1 MYCTKCGGEIPEGAM
16 FCTYC
21 GQPVQG
27 QKMQPFPMEKQPY
40 SGYVEKKPKIKVP
53 VVALVLV
60 IMALAAIAVISAV
73 AFSGRLESSGSKT
86 SGNKISAEMKKHNI
100 SMAKTQISTLL
111 YMACQTALDAP
122 EFKDN
127 GERWTMNYG
136 VEDGVINIYDAADFD
151 GPQSFLEK
159 IEEYLGSDTIQ
170 IPADEYEGA
179 TVHIEIA
186 KEGKSS
192 NRVKIWVYGKN
203 EDYNF
208 SINA

>member
-1 MYCTKCGGEIPEGAM
+1 MYCTKCDGEIPRGAM

-40 SGYVEKKPKIKVP
+40 SGYMEKKPKIKVL
-53 VVALVLV
+53 VIALVLV
-60 IMALAAIAVISAV
+60 IMALAAIVVISAV
-73 AFSGRLESSGSKT
+73 AFSGCLESSGSKT
-86 SGNKISAEMKKHNI
+86 SGKKISAEMKSYNI
-100 SMAKTQISTLL
+100 SMSKTQIDTL
-111 YMACQTALDAP
+111 YMACQTVLDEP